1 MARVK
6 IDGNLILSY
15 ESDNYRDIYWTNL
28 SRYVIEKYGKKEF
41 TEHAI
46 VEAILLDCFQFLV
59 EEFKNLILEETTTSF
74 FNYVFYLNEESWEF
88 LVKTRGGL
96 SFGEIDEND
105 FSRYR
110 RILKLILEQG
120 CDIDL
125 KWGKSPISQDVYRMD
140 DKIQR
145 LFYLGT
151 WFYTFADYIAYHK
164 MIPSAKKINF
174 NEDKLIGVYWQ
185 KHYETSYNELFLK
198 LSADY
203 EKGVFE
209 EKAVDELKKAIN
221 DCFGID
227 YDFAGGLIFEIKK
240 HFSDSQ
246 FQTIEPYVLP
256 ENLSNQFKIDKETA
270 DHFYNGLS
278 ISRENKQPIEDVIY
292 KPYSTE
298 RYMYRPI
305 LIYQIDGVS
314 RALVGK
320 GKFEESIYVLATNAI
335 SWNTIPLEWRKNKC
349 MLKYMSRKGNEHDSI
364 LEDKVEEILLKRA
377 LRYVR
382 NIKSFKRFG
391 AADNINID
399 NEVAGE
405 IDFIIIDNS
414 RKKIIV
420 ADSKYN
426 KAKYE
431 AVGFRTDNTNFITKY
446 EPKLQKKVDWISAN
460 KLIVQEHFKIIYNI
474 NDLDLSDYEVIGL
487 FFINTPTF
495 YMFNGAYKAITLNQL
510 DKYLSKNFK
519 EIGVKYTN
527 PEGIKS
533 IIKHP
538 YFQ

>member
-15 ESDNYRDIYWTNL
+15 ESENYRKIYWTSL
-28 SRYVIEKYGKKEF
+28 SKYIIEKYSQKEF
-41 TEHAI
+41 TDHAI
-46 VEAILLDCFQFLV
+46 VETILLDCFQFLV
-59 EEFKNLILEETTTSF
+59 DEFKKLISEETTTSF
-74 FNYVFYLNEESWEF
+74 FNYVFYLNEQSWEF
-88 LVKTRGGL
+88 LIKTRGGL
-96 SFGEIDEND
+96 SFGEIGEND

-110 RILKLILEQG
+110 RILKLTLEQG

-125 KWGKSPISQDVYRMD
+125 KSGKLPTSQEVYRMD

-151 WFYTFADYIAYHK
+151 WFYTFADYIAFHK

-174 NEDKLIGVYWQ
+174 DKDNFIGVYWQ
-185 KHYETSYNELFLK
+185 KHYENSYNELFPK
-198 LSADY
+198 LGADY
-203 EKGVFE
+203 AKGVFDE
-209 EKAVDELKKAIN
+209 NAVDELKKAIN
-221 DCFGID
+221 QCFGID
-227 YDFAGGLIFEIKK
+227 YDFAGGIIFEIKK
-240 HFSDSQ
+240 HFSESQ

-256 ENLSNQFKIDKETA
+256 ENLSKQFNIGKETA
-270 DHFYNGLS
+270 ECFYNGLS

-320 GKFEESIYVLATNAI
+320 GKFGESIYVLATNAI

-364 LEDKVEEILLKRA
+364 LEDKVEEILKKRGF
-377 LRYVR
+377 RYVR
-382 NIKSFKRFG
+382 NIKSFKRMG
-391 AADNINID
+391 TDNVNID

-405 IDFIIIDNS
+405 IDFIIIDSSTN
-414 RKKIIV
+414 KIIV
-420 ADSKYN
+420 ADAKYN

-446 EPKLQKKVDWISAN
+446 EPKLQKKIDWISAN
-460 KLIVQEHFKIIYNI
+460 KLIVQEHFKIIYGI
-474 NDLDLSDYEVIGL
+474 NDFDLSSYEVIGL

-510 DKYLSKNFK
+510 DNYLSEGFK
-519 EIGVKYTN
+519 EISITHTDSKGV
-527 PEGIKS
+527 ES

-538 YFQ
+538 YFE

>member
-6 IDGNLILSY
+6 IEGNLILSY
-15 ESDNYRDIYWTNL
+15 ESENYRDIYWTSL
-28 SRYVIEKYGKKEF
+28 SKHIIKKYGKKEF
-41 TEHAI
+41 KEHDL
-46 VEAILLDCFQFLV
+46 VESILLDCFQFLV
-59 EEFKNLILEETTTSF
+59 DEFKRLILEETTTSF

-88 LVKTRGGL
+88 LIKTRGNL

-110 RILKLILEQG
+110 RILKLTLEQG

-125 KWGKSPISQDVYRMD
+125 KWGKFPTSQEVYRMD
-140 DKIQR
+140 DKIHR

-151 WFYTFADYIAYHK
+151 WFYTFADYIAFHK
-164 MIPSAKKINF
+164 MIPSAKKVNF
-174 NEDKLIGVYWQ
+174 DKDEFIGVYWQ
-185 KHYETSYNELFLK
+185 QHYEDSYNELFPK
-198 LSADY
+198 LGADY
-203 EKGVFE
+203 AKGVFDE
-209 EKAVDELKKAIN
+209 NAVEELKIAIN
-221 DCFGID
+221 DCFGIN
-227 YDFAGGLIFEIKK
+227 YDFAGGIIFEIKK
-240 HFSDSQ
+240 HFSESQ

-256 ENLSNQFKIDKETA
+256 ENLSKQFKIDKKTA
-270 DHFYNGLS
+270 ECFYNGLS

-320 GKFEESIYVLATNAI
+320 GKFAESIYVLATNAI
-335 SWNTIPLEWRKNKC
+335 SWNTIPLEWRQNKC

-364 LEDKVEEILLKRA
+364 LEDKVEEILKKRG
-377 LRYVR
+377 LYYVR
-382 NIKSFKRFG
+382 NIKSFKGDG
-391 AADNINID
+391 ATNVNID

-405 IDFIIIDNS
+405 IDFIIIDSSTN
-414 RKKIIV
+414 KIIV

-446 EPKLQKKVDWISAN
+446 EPKLQKKIDWISAN
-460 KLIVQEHFKIIYNI
+460 KLIVQEHFKIIYGI
-474 NDLDLSDYEVIGL
+474 KGFDLSKYEVIGL

-510 DKYLSKNFK
+510 DNYLSEDF
-519 EIGVKYTN
+519 EEVSIAHTN
-527 PEGIKS
+527 SEGTES

-538 YFQ
+538 YFA

>member
-6 IDGNLILSY
+6 IDGHLILSY
-15 ESDNYRDIYWTNL
+15 ESDDYRDIYWTSL
-28 SRYVIEKYGKKEF
+28 SKYISEKYGNAEF
-41 TEHAI
+41 TEHAL
-46 VEAILLDCFQFLV
+46 VETILLDCFQFLV
-59 EEFKNLILEETTTSF
+59 DEFKNLILEETTTSF

-125 KWGKSPISQDVYRMD
+125 SWGKFPTSQEVYRMD
-140 DKIQR
+140 DKIQK

-151 WFYTFADYIAYHK
+151 WFYTFADYIAFHK
-164 MIPSAKKINF
+164 MIPNAKKINF
-174 NEDKLIGVYWQ
+174 DESGLIGVYWQ
-185 KHYETSYNELFLK
+185 KHYDKSYNQLFPK
-198 LSADY
+198 LSVDY
-203 EKGVFE
+203 AKGVFDE
-209 EKAVDELKKAIN
+209 NAVDELKKAIN
-221 DCFGID
+221 DCFSINYD
-227 YDFAGGLIFEIKK
+227 YAGGLIFEIKK
-240 HFSDSQ
+240 HFSESQ

-256 ENLSNQFKIDKETA
+256 INLSAQFKIDKEIA
-270 DHFYNGLS
+270 ECFYDGLS
-278 ISRENKQPIEDVIY
+278 ISRENKQSIEDVIY

-320 GKFEESIYVLATNAI
+320 GKFGESIYVLATNAI

-364 LEDKVEEILLKRA
+364 LEDKVEEIIRKRGFHF
-377 LRYVR
+377 VR
-382 NIKSFKRFG
+382 NIKSFKRLE
-391 AADNINID
+391 ADNINID

-405 IDFIIIDNS
+405 IDFIIIDKTKN
-414 RKKIIV
+414 KIIV

-446 EPKLQKKVDWISAN
+446 EPKLKKKIDWVEDN

-474 NDLDLSDYEVIGL
+474 DKFDITKYEVIGL

-495 YMFNGAYKAITLNQL
+495 YMFNGTYKAITLNNL
-510 DKYLSKNFK
+510 ENYLSEDFEEVIISCTNT
-519 EIGVKYTN
+519 EGVDLL
-527 PEGIKS
+527 
-533 IIKHP
+533 IKHP
-538 YFQ
+538 YFN

>member
-6 IDGNLILSY
+6 IDGHLILSY
-15 ESDNYRDIYWTNL
+15 ESENYREIYWTSL
-28 SRYVIEKYGKKEF
+28 SKHIIKKYGNAEF
-41 TEHAI
+41 TEHTL
-46 VEAILLDCFQFLV
+46 VETILLDCFQFLID
-59 EEFKNLILEETTTSF
+59 EFKNLISEETTTSF

-96 SFGEIDEND
+96 PFGEIDEND

-110 RILKLILEQG
+110 RILKLTLEQG

-125 KWGKSPISQDVYRMD
+125 TSGKFPTSQEVYRMD

-151 WFYTFADYIAYHK
+151 WFYTFADYIAFHK
-164 MIPSAKKINF
+164 MIPNAKKINF
-174 NEDKLIGVYWQ
+174 DENDFIGVYWQ
-185 KHYETSYNELFLK
+185 KHYDNSYNQLFPK
-198 LSADY
+198 LGADY
-203 EKGVFE
+203 AKGVFDE
-209 EKAVDELKKAIN
+209 NAVDELKKAIN
-221 DCFGID
+221 DCFSINYD
-227 YDFAGGLIFEIKK
+227 YAGGLIFEIKK

-256 ENLSNQFKIDKETA
+256 INLSAQFKVDKETA
-270 DHFYNGLS
+270 ECFYNGLS
-278 ISRENKQPIEDVIY
+278 ISRENKQSIEDVIY

-320 GKFEESIYVLATNAI
+320 GKFGESIYVLATNAI

-364 LEDKVEEILLKRA
+364 LEDKVEEIIRKQG
-377 LRYVR
+377 LRFVR
-382 NIKSFKRFG
+382 NIKSFKRPDT
-391 AADNINID
+391 DNINID
-399 NEVAGE
+399 NEIAGE
-405 IDFIIIDNS
+405 IDFILIDEKRN
-414 RKKIIV
+414 RIIV

-446 EPKLQKKVDWISAN
+446 EPKLKKKIDWIAGN

-474 NDLDLSDYEVIGL
+474 DDFDISKYEVIGL

-510 DKYLSKNFK
+510 DNYLSEDF
-519 EIGVKYTN
+519 EEVSVSYTN
-527 PEGIKS
+527 EEGVDS

-538 YFQ
+538 YFN

>member
-15 ESDNYRDIYWTNL
+15 ESDFYREIYWTNL
-28 SRYVIEKYGKKEF
+28 SKYIIENYGEKEH
-41 TEHAI
+41 TEHTL
-46 VEAILLDCFQFLV
+46 VETILLDCFQFLV
-59 EEFKNLILEETTTSF
+59 KEFANLILEETTTSF
-74 FNYVFYLNEESWEF
+74 FNYVFYLNEQSWEF

-96 SFGEIDEND
+96 SFGEIAEND

-110 RILKLILEQG
+110 RILKLTLEQG

-125 KWGKSPISQDVYRMD
+125 KWGKFPTSQEVYRID

-151 WFYTFADYIAYHK
+151 WFYTFADYIAYQK
-164 MIPSAKKINF
+164 MIPNGKKINF
-174 NEDKLIGVYWQ
+174 NEDGFIGVYWQ
-185 KHYETSYNELFLK
+185 KHFEKSYNELFPK
-198 LSADY
+198 LGADY
-203 EKGVFE
+203 EKSVFDE
-209 EKAVDELKKAIN
+209 EAVYELKKAIN
-221 DCFGID
+221 ECFGID
-227 YDFAGGLIFEIKK
+227 YDFAGGIIFEIKK
-240 HFSDSQ
+240 HFSDSP
-246 FQTIEPYVLP
+246 FQTIEPYVLAK
-256 ENLSNQFKIDKETA
+256 NLSNKFKIDEKTA
-270 DHFYNGLS
+270 ELFYNGLS

-314 RALVGK
+314 RALVSE
-320 GKFEESIYVLATNAI
+320 GKFGESMYVLATNAI
-335 SWNTIPLEWRKNKC
+335 SWNTIPLEWREIKC

-364 LEDKVEEILLKRA
+364 LEDKIEKILIKRD

-382 NIKSFKRFG
+382 NIKSFKRLG
-391 AADNINID
+391 ADNINID
-399 NEVAGE
+399 NKVAGE
-405 IDFIIIDNS
+405 IDFIIIDNLA
-414 RKKIIV
+414 KKIIV

-431 AVGFRTDNTNFITKY
+431 AVGFRTDNTNFIRDY
-446 EPKLQKKVDWISAN
+446 EPKLKKKIEWVYLN
-460 KLIVQEHFKIIYNI
+460 KFIVQEHFKIIYNI
-474 NDLDLSDYEVIGL
+474 KDLDLSNYDVIGL

-510 DKYLSKNFK
+510 ENYLSDDFE
-519 EIGVKYTN
+519 EISIKYTN
-527 PEGIKS
+527 PEGIES

-538 YFQ
+538 YFK